1 MDLEITKKVIENSIK
16 NNTDHASFIWHGGE
30 PLLVGID
37 YFKEIVSYQNEL
49 LQKKNP
55 DFIIENNIQTN
66 ALLLN
71 EDWINFFKNSSFPE
85 VFLG

>member
-49 LQKKNP
+49 LQKR
-55 DFIIENNIQTN
+55 IRI
-66 ALLLN
+66 
-71 EDWINFFKNSSFPE
+71 S
-85 VFLG
+85 